1 MQAGSP
7 ARKSQRGSAHQD
19 RTKPQPIRSY
29 RMKSD
34 TIVRLIAGALFLVV
48 LMILVKR
55 HKKIASA
62 ASSRPTRRAL

>member
-1 MQAGSP
+1 
-7 ARKSQRGSAHQD
+7 
-19 RTKPQPIRSY
+19 
-29 RMKSD
+29 MKSD

-62 ASSRPTRRAL
+62 ASPRPTRRAL